1 MNPAFDVSAF
11 QAAFPQFATTPA
23 DTINGWV
30 NLVIH
35 SPQGDWF
42 QNVACLADQQLIVA
56 HVGFMLLLAAAGQGA
71 IGGAITGAAEGSV
84 NVAFAAPPIRTGLQY
99 YLSSSPYGQ
108 MLWANL
114 CIAAAGGD
122 YVGGL
127 PERRAFRKVGG
138 TFR

>member
-1 MNPAFDVSAF
+1 MSPAFNPVAF
-11 QAAFPQFATTPA
+11 QAAFPQFASTPDA
-23 DTINGWV
+23 TINGWV
-30 NLVIH
+30 SLVTN

-42 QNVACLADQQLIVA
+42 GNIAGLTDQQLIVA
-56 HVGFMLLLAAAGQGA
+56 HIGYLLSKAASGSGA
-71 IGGAITGAAEGSV
+71 PGGAITSAAQGSV
-84 NVAFAAPPIRTGLQY
+84 NVSFVPPPVKTGLQY

-138 TFR
+138 VF